1 MRLPKFGFE
10 RGREAV
16 AELAEGSDAGRN
28 KMRDYSIVGEESA
41 AALQKG
47 LAAAK
52 WYSCPLSRDE
62 LKALVKRRDWPGIR
76 DTLIWFTALVASGF
90 IAWKSWGTWW
100 AVPAFF
106 VYGTLYASPSDS
118 RWHECGHRTAFKTQ
132 WLNDA
137 VYQIAAFFVLRQP
150 TPWRW
155 SHTRH
160 HTDTIIVGR
169 DPEINAKRPPEIGN
183 ILLNVFNLSFGVR
196 ELGRML
202 IHSAGRLTIEER
214 EFIPKG
220 ERWKVYLV
228 ARIWCAIFAGVIV
241 WAVVIGSILPLM
253 FIGLPSFYGAWLH
266 LVFNLTQ
273 HAGLAEDVL
282 DHRLNTR
289 TVYMN
294 PIFRFIYWNMNYHV
308 EHHMFP
314 MAPYHALPALHEKIK
329 ADTPRAYNGLIETYR
344 EIVPTLLRQL
354 KDPSYFAERKL
365 PAASV
370 AQRSGLGATRRKTN
384 WTVG

>member
-1 MRLPKFGFE
+1 MRVE
-10 RGREAV
+10 T
-16 AELAEGSDAGRN
+16 
-28 KMRDYSIVGEESA
+28 KMRDYGIVGEESA
-41 AALQKG
+41 AALKKG

-52 WYSCPLSRDE
+52 WYSSPLSRDE

-76 DTLIWFTALVASGF
+76 DTIIWLTALIVSGF

-137 VYQIAAFFVLRQP
+137 VYQIAAFCVLRQP

-202 IHSAGRLTIEER
+202 VHCAGRLTIEER
-214 EFIPKG
+214 EFIPES
-220 ERWKVYLV
+220 ERWKVCRV
-228 ARIWCAIFAGVIV
+228 ARIWCAIFAAVIV
-241 WAVVIGSILPLM
+241 LSIAIGSTLPLM

-266 LVFNLTQ
+266 LLFNLTQ

-294 PIFRFIYWNMNYHV
+294 PIFQFIYWNMNYHV

-314 MAPYHALPALHEKIK
+314 MVPYYALPALHEKIK
-329 ADTPRAYNGLIETYR
+329 ADTPQAYKGLIETYR
-344 EIVPTLLRQL
+344 EIIPTLLRQL
-354 KDPSYFAERKL
+354 KDPRYFVERKL

-370 AQRSGLGATRRKTN
+370 AQRPSLGATSRKPN

>member
-1 MRLPKFGFE
+1 MTVEIKL
-10 RGREAV
+10 
-16 AELAEGSDAGRN
+16 
-28 KMRDYSIVGEESA
+28 RDYSIVGAENTT
-41 AALQKG
+41 ALQKG
-47 LAAAK
+47 LAAAD
-52 WYSCPLSRDE
+52 WYKSPIQRAE
-62 LKALVKRRDWPGIR
+62 LKTLVKRRDWPGIR
-76 DTLIWFTALVASGF
+76 DTLIWLVALMASGT

-118 RWHECGHRTAFKTQ
+118 RWHECGHRTAFKSQ
-132 WLNDA
+132 WLNDV
-137 VYQIAAFFVLRQP
+137 VYQIASFCVLRQP

-169 DPEINAKRPPEIGN
+169 DPEINATRPPDVMN

-196 ELGRML
+196 ELCRML
-202 IHSAGRLTIEER
+202 LHSLGRLTREEQ
-214 EFIPKG
+214 EFIPVS

-228 ARIWCAIFAGVIV
+228 AWIWCAIFT
-241 WAVVIGSILPLM
+241 AVTAWSIGTRSILPLM

-289 TVYMN
+289 TVYLN

-314 MAPYHALPALHEKIK
+314 MVPYHALPQLHEKIK
-329 ADTPRAYNGLIETYR
+329 ADLPPAYPSLFKTYR
-344 EIVPTLLRQL
+344 EIIPTLLRQL
-354 KDPSYFAERKL
+354 NDPGYYVPRTL
-365 PAASV
+365 PSSARPMQPTSTEPV
-370 AQRSGLGATRRKTN
+370 QQPHVTATAKA
-384 WTVG
+384 

>member
-1 MRLPKFGFE
+1 MRVEPQ
-10 RGREAV
+10 V
-16 AELAEGSDAGRN
+16 
-28 KMRDYSIVGEESA
+28 RDYSIVGEESA
-41 AALQKG
+41 AAVRKG

-52 WYSCPLSRDE
+52 WYSCPLSRE
-62 LKALVKRRDWPGIR
+62 EMKALVKRRDWPGIR
-76 DTLIWFTALVASGF
+76 DTAIWLAALAVSGLVA
-90 IAWKSWGTWW
+90 WRSWGTWW
-100 AVPAFF
+100 AAPAFL

-132 WLNDA
+132 WLNDV
-137 VYQIAAFFVLRQP
+137 VYQIAAFCVLRQP

-155 SHTRH
+155 SHSRH
-160 HTDTIIVGR
+160 HTDTIVVGR
-169 DPEINAKRPPEIGN
+169 DPEINAKRPPEIGG

-202 IHSAGRLTIEER
+202 IHFAGRLTVEEQVY
-214 EFIPKG
+214 IPDG

-228 ARIWCAIFAGVIV
+228 ARIWCTIFAGAII
-241 WAVVIGSILPLM
+241 WAITIGSILPLL

-266 LVFNLTQ
+266 LIFNLTQ

-294 PIFRFIYWNMNYHV
+294 PVFRFIYWNMNYHV

-314 MAPYHALPALHEKIK
+314 MVPYHALPALHKTIK
-329 ADTPRAYNGLIETYR
+329 GDTPPAYNGLIETYL
-344 EIVPTLLRQL
+344 EIVPTLYRQL
-354 KDPSYFAERKL
+354 KDPNYFVERRL
-365 PAASV
+365 PSRSV
-370 AQRSGLGATRRKTN
+370 AQHAAAKNFIAAASPASRS
-384 WTVG
+384 